1 MLGYVTIGY
10 LHAEPALA
18 FYDPVLAAIGMKRAF
33 FDGGWA
39 GYGPEGS
46 DDQNVFLCPPFDG
59 QPARGGNGI
68 MIAFKGPDKAAVDA
82 AYAAGLEAG
91 GTDEGAPGP
100 RPEDS
105 TTFYGAYLRDPT
117 GNKICI
123 YCKP

>member
-1 MLGYVTIGY
+1 MLGYITIGY

-18 FYDPVLAAIGMKRAF
+18 FYDPVLGAIGMKRAF

-39 GYGPEGS
+39 GYGPAGTDE
-46 DDQNVFLCPPFDG
+46 QNVFLCPPFDG

>member
-10 LHAEPALA
+10 DHAEPTLA
-18 FYDPVLAAIGMKRAF
+18 FYDAVLEAIGMKRAF

-59 QPARGGNGI
+59 QPARAGNGI
-68 MIAFKGPDKAAVDA
+68 MIAFKGPGKAAVAA
-82 AYAAGLEAG
+82 AYQAGLDAG

-100 RPEDS
+100 RPADS
-105 TTFYGAYLRDPT
+105 TSFYGAYLRDPA

-123 YCKP
+123 YCRP